1 MLPREKASHAI
12 VARPELTGVGSAT
25 TCDEEIWPSERVS
38 VYSVS
43 QGPDPA
49 GKIQSF
55 GIRTARTV
63 LMA

>member
-1 MLPREKASHAI
+1 MLPVKRASHAI
-12 VARPELTGVGSAT
+12 VARPEPTGVGSGT

-38 VYSVS
+38 VYLVS
-43 QGPDPA
+43 KGPDPA
-49 GKIQSF
+49 GKIRSF